1 VQYKPNP
8 KEKTMFDT
16 VIDQVQNGKKQFVKT
31 FVTDG
36 KIAATLN
43 EFVDSQTEYTKRA
56 FRATFDATSAV
67 VYETM
72 KHVQDATRFDY
83 NKFGEGIMKA
93 YMIKPTAK
101 SDA

>member
-1 VQYKPNP
+1 
-8 KEKTMFDT
+8 MFDT

-31 FVTDG
+31 FVTDA
-36 KIAATLN
+36 KIATTLN
-43 EFVDSQTEYTKRA
+43 EFIDSQTEYTKRA
-56 FRATFDATSAV
+56 SRATFDATSTIV
-67 VYETM
+67 NETI

-93 YMIKPTAK
+93 YMIKPSVK

>member
-1 VQYKPNP
+1 
-8 KEKTMFDT
+8 MFDT
-16 VIDQVQNGKKQFVKT
+16 VIEQIQNSKKQFVKT
-31 FVTDG
+31 FVTDA

-43 EFVDSQTEYTKRA
+43 EFIDSQAEYTKRA
-56 FRATFDATSAV
+56 SQATFDATSV
-67 VYETM
+67 IVHETM

-93 YMIKPTAK
+93 YMVKPTVK